1 MVSAP
6 TARTPALFHS
16 DLRPR
21 CGTGPKQVRTVVA
34 LVGGVLAITVI
45 GFVLAGAWPVVGFF
59 GLEVGLLYAALS
71 FYRRRGPAA
80 ETLVLTEAELSV
92 TRTDR
97 RGRTQSWSFQ
107 PYWLHVSQ
115 VESGANR
122 SLVELRSHGR
132 SIFVGGFLG
141 EGERRR
147 LADDLVRALAPL
159 SGITQPAPRRR
170 ETSESPCTPCAP
182 CRPASV

>member
-6 TARTPALFHS
+6 TTGTPALFRS

-21 CGTGPKQVRTVVA
+21 CGAGPRQVRTVVV
-34 LVGGVLAITVI
+34 LVGGVLAIAGI

-71 FYRRRGPAA
+71 FYRRRGPEA
-80 ETLVLTEAELSV
+80 ETLSLTESELTI

-97 RGRTQSWSFQ
+97 RGRTRAWSFQ
-107 PYWLHVSQ
+107 PYWLRVSL
-115 VESGANR
+115 VESGPHR
-122 SLVELRSHGR
+122 GLIELCSHGR
-132 SIFVGGFLG
+132 SVFVGSFLG

-147 LADDLVRALAPL
+147 LVADLIRVLAPL
-159 SGITQPAPRRR
+159 SGIAQTARPRR
-170 ETSESPCTPCAP
+170 EATDPPCSPCAP
-182 CRPASV
+182 CRPAPV